1 MTILDTESKQ
11 QLALGESYQRGR
23 LHGVMAAF
31 TAMSKLD
38 NDVQNSNQYQ
48 QVYACLEKLW
58 EEEKKKHNMS
68 KDACKENIENF
79 EFAWKS
85 IVGGGR

>member
-11 QLALGESYQRGR
+11 QLALVESYQRGR

-38 NDVQNSNQYQ
+38 NDAQNSNQYQ
-48 QVYACLEKLW
+48 QVYA
-58 EEEKKKHNMS
+58 
-68 KDACKENIENF
+68 
-79 EFAWKS
+79 
-85 IVGGGR
+85 